1 MSVRPQRLRP
11 FLQRQ
16 PHRQRGLTVE
26 YTSFNTSDSQDL
38 ELAEGD
44 LPVIDLASDAGSV
57 DVRIQSPDSTP
68 VFDSESLAT
77 GHYEIQIDQDG
88 TYSCMV
94 TGHRAKG
101 SIHIY
106 RETAEQKRAKN

>member
-1 MSVRPQRLRP
+1 MCSARFALFMF
-11 FLQRQ
+11 FLGFMCLFA
-16 PHRQRGLTVE
+16 PSACAP
-26 YTSFNTSDSQDL
+26 SFSGSR
-38 ELAEGD
+38 
-44 LPVIDLASDAGSV
+44 IGSV

-77 GHYEIQIDQDG
+77 GHYEIQIDQGG

-106 RETAEQKRAKN
+106 RETAEQERAKN